1 MMRSTLLS
9 LLVASASAFAPVQQV
24 CSFVDLKKEWRRS
37 MAFCA
42 SRYAGYSDAV
52 TMTSRMAA

>member
-1 MMRSTLLS
+1 
-9 LLVASASAFAPVQQV
+9 
-24 CSFVDLKKEWRRS
+24 LKKEWRRS